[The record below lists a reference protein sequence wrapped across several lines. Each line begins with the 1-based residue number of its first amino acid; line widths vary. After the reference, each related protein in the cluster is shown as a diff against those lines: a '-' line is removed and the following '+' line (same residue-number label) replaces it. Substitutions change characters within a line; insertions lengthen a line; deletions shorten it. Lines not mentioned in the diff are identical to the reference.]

1 MGALGAPRP
10 QQTLIDCHVKGPV
23 MMGPVMKGPVMMGP
37 VMMGAVMNGP
47 VMMGAVMLGPV
58 MMSAVT
64 AVLSS
69 LKVSYTDFL
78 VIH

>member
-10 QQTLIDCHVKGPV
+10 KQTLIDCHVMGAV
-23 MMGPVMKGPVMMGP
+23 MMGAVMMGAVMMGP
-37 VMMGAVMNGP
+37 VMMGAVSVMGP
-47 VMMGAVMLGPV
+47 VMMG
-58 MMSAVT
+58 AVT

-78 VIH
+78 IIHFTRK